1 MHGTKR
7 CRLPLTSNRLT
18 PPSPLYIASTSP
30 ASSSPALDRRGSLW
44 QRACVSLC
52 LETRRPQP
60 YPSVSQVISRLLTC
74 IETLPPSSLSRQ
86 SAHRRLRS
94 IVANPRVLAY
104 RAGPQVHW
112 DEARRRVLVSYVQ
125 VRRYTRRSIG

>member
-1 MHGTKR
+1 
-7 CRLPLTSNRLT
+7 
-18 PPSPLYIASTSP
+18 
-30 ASSSPALDRRGSLW
+30 
-44 QRACVSLC
+44 VSLC

-125 VRRYTRRSIG
+125 VRLLTRRRVGCVELMRHHVYGTTISKFYIGSDIRVDFKEAKCLLTL